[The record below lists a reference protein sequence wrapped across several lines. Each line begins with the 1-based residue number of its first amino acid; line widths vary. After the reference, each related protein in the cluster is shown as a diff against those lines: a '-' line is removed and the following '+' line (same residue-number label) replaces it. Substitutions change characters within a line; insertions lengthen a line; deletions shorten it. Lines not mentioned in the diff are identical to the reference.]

1 LRASPIFR
9 QPQKDF
15 GLAASTSTRLFN
27 KARELADQMLIP
39 AEKQSLQSLLVRDHV
54 TARLA
59 FVNLVASSK
68 N

>member
-1 LRASPIFR
+1 
-9 QPQKDF
+9 
-15 GLAASTSTRLFN
+15 LAAGTSTRLFN
-27 KARELADQMLIP
+27 EARELADQMPIP
-39 AEKQSLQSLLVRDHV
+39 AEKQSLQRLLVRDHV